1 MSEECSDNELGS
13 LFAAFDKDADG
24 RIFIAE
30 LRLCMRETLGEDGS
44 AEALMAS
51 VDADGDGLLDA
62 TEFARLVQAED
73 DSIDARLTTNDSAQ
87 APPSL
92 RNCFYTSFAV
102 PARAPSVAVLGT
114 RALNCSST
122 SDQSCRFPVM
132 LMSEPPVVTQSMSP
146 SSL

>member
-1 MSEECSDNELGS
+1 
-13 LFAAFDKDADG
+13 
-24 RIFIAE
+24 
-30 LRLCMRETLGEDGS
+30 
-44 AEALMAS
+44 MAS
-51 VDADGDGLLDA
+51 VDADGDRLLDA

-73 DSIDARLTTNDSAQ
+73 DSTDARLTTNGSAQ

-92 RNCFYTSFAV
+92 RNCFYTSFAM

-122 SDQSCRFPVM
+122 SDQSGRFPVT
-132 LMSEPPVVTQSMSP
+132 LMSEPPAVAQSMSP